1 MEKTLKFCIFIADY
15 QLVIMKTKDSKVSH
29 KSSDL
34 TSVLVQHF
42 GKSLNLARIK
52 FISLFICALCKVQV
66 VCFEKLASGFENG
79 CGSDSS
85 LRRIQRFMADYKLD
99 KDLIARLI
107 FALLPHEPPY
117 SIAIDRTNWKF
128 GQTNINILV
137 LAIVYK
143 GVAFP
148 VLFKLMP
155 KRGNSHTAERIQIVN
170 HYIRLFGK
178 ETILYLVADREF
190 VGEHWI
196 DYLNFNR
203 IEYHIRIRDN
213 FWVLNPKTGKQF
225 KVTWLFSDLK
235 LNETRFLHSIYNIH
249 NQLCYLSAS
258 KIKNKEGKPEFQ
270 SRKLSGHLVL

>member
-1 MEKTLKFCIFIADY
+1 MVKTLKFRIFIADY
-15 QLVIMKTKDSKVSH
+15 QSVIMKTKNSKVSH

-66 VCFEKLASGFENG
+66 VCFEKLACGFENG

-85 LRRIQRFMADYKLD
+85 LRRIQRFMAEYKLD

-148 VLFKLMP
+148 FLFYS
-155 KRGNSHTAERIQIVN
+155 N
-170 HYIRLFGK
+170 
-178 ETILYLVADREF
+178 
-190 VGEHWI
+190 
-196 DYLNFNR
+196 
-203 IEYHIRIRDN
+203 
-213 FWVLNPKTGKQF
+213 
-225 KVTWLFSDLK
+225 
-235 LNETRFLHSIYNIH
+235 
-249 NQLCYLSAS
+249 
-258 KIKNKEGKPEFQ
+258 
-270 SRKLSGHLVL
+270 